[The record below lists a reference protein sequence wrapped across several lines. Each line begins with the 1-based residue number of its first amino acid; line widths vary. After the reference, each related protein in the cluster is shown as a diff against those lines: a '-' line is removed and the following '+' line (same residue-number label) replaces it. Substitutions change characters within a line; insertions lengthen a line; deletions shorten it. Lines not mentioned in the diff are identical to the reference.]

1 MARVVLIINP
11 RARRNR
17 LQSGRIEEQRRI
29 VEAHGGRAI
38 VTDSVEHLHRS
49 LVEVVSAGEFDVLAL
64 SGGDGSLHSGITTL
78 RRAALPIPPI
88 LFVPSG
94 TMNMLAISLE
104 LGTSLKLLRQ
114 VCAAAPESLERQSRD
129 LMCINGSYWGFLFGT
144 GLAANFLTEYYRRGK
159 DGGFSV
165 AAGVVRDIVI
175 SSVKRTPRATNL
187 IRRRPTQVITDGQVA
202 ALTHSSVT
210 LVQTIENLALGF
222 APMYRALEEPGTF
235 HCIATDLS
243 AAELVNRLPFIY
255 SGQPWNHPKVHDVLA
270 RDLVLEFDGEVN
282 YQVDGEVYSGG
293 PRLHVV
299 CDGFVQFITG

>member
-17 LQSGRIEEQRRI
+17 TQAGRMDEQRRI
-29 VEAHGGRAI
+29 VESHGGRVI
-38 VTDSVEHLHRS
+38 ITESVEHLHAT
-49 LVEVVSAGEFDVLAL
+49 LVQTVQAGDFDVLAL

-94 TMNMLAISLE
+94 TMNMLGISLE
-104 LGTSLKLLRQ
+104 LAGNLHLLKQ
-114 VCAAAPESLERQSRD
+114 VCASAPEALDRQSRD
-129 LMCINGSYWGFLFGT
+129 LMSINGTYWGFLFGT
-144 GLAANFLTEYYRRGK
+144 GLAANFLTEYYVRGK
-159 DGGFSV
+159 DGGFTV
-165 AAGVVRDIVI
+165 AAAVVRDIVI
-175 SSVKRTPRATNL
+175 SSVKRTPLARNL
-187 IRRRPTQVITDGQVA
+187 IRSRPTRVITDGVEA
-202 ALTHSSVT
+202 PLTGTSVT

-222 APMYRALEEPGTF
+222 APMYRALEQPGTF

-282 YQVDGEVYSGG
+282 YQVDGEIYTGG
-293 PRLHVV
+293 PRLHVT